1 MIAVRDINAASNWYQ
16 QVLGFEWGKAAD
28 GYQALLLGG
37 EVVLQLQCGQTD
49 RYPYLV
55 VPGNESRGHGVVL
68 WFETPYFDD
77 AAARARENGA
87 EILEPVHYNGQAHH
101 REILLRDLEGHVI
114 VLASP
119 YGDLGDMKVPVHTHR
134 NGCYE

>member
-37 EVVLQLQCGQTD
+37 EGGACNCNVGRQTVI
-49 RYPYLV
+49 RILV

-101 REILLRDLEGHVI
+101 REIYCCATWKAMSLCAGQPLW
-114 VLASP
+114 
-119 YGDLGDMKVPVHTHR
+119 
-134 NGCYE
+134 